1 MMNIALYLKEP
12 ARPTETT
19 VYVSATLHGK
29 RLKRSTGV
37 KVKPSQWTGTKV
49 RPFAQE
55 SESKNLKIENVV
67 NLLKEIEREYLLK
80 NMPLSKEILEKEFDG
95 KISPVEIPQYKNLL
109 GIYDE
114 FVEAR
119 KLLRSDNTIKTYNTC
134 KKHLKDFF
142 NESGIE
148 MVFEN
153 INMNFYDELL
163 AYFIEKEYLNST
175 IGKYIAILKTFMFW
189 ASERG
194 YHETKEYKRFSV
206 FKSDSEKIKLTPEI
220 IEKLRVTDFGEEYKN
235 IVRDIFIL
243 SCYTGLRFIDIQN
256 MREEDI
262 NEDYIRAHIQKT
274 KEILEIPLLDI
285 PKQIIK
291 VHIERYGR
299 LKVPTNQFCNRE
311 IKTLF
316 KEIGFNDRVK
326 FIQYSGG
333 TAIVVE
339 KDAYDY
345 LTMHYGRIFFITNSI
360 LKGMNE
366 EFIRKI
372 TGHKDYKSFK
382 KYVQFSKE
390 MVTESLLSAWER

>member
-1 MMNIALYLKEP
+1 MMNITLYLKEP
-12 ARPTETT
+12 AKVTETMI
-19 VYVSATLHGK
+19 YVSTTIRGK

-37 KVKPSQWTGTKV
+37 KIKPSQWTRGRI
-49 RPFAQE
+49 RPLAPE
-55 SESKNLKIENVV
+55 SENKNLRLDNIV
-67 NLLKEIEREYLLK
+67 NLLKDIEREYLLK
-80 NMPLSKEILEKEFDG
+80 NTPLSKEILEKEFDR
-95 KISPVEIPQYKNLL
+95 KIKPVELPQCKGFLD
-109 GIYDE
+109 IYDE
-114 FVEAR
+114 FIDAR
-119 KLLRSDNTIKTYNTC
+119 RLLRSDNTIKTYNTC
-134 KKHLKDFF
+134 RKHLKDFF
-142 NESGIE
+142 EESDIE
-148 MVFEN
+148 MIFEN

-163 AYFIEKEYLNST
+163 AYFIENGYLNST
-175 IGKYIAILKTFMFW
+175 IGKYITIIKTFMFW
-189 ASERG
+189 ASDRG
-194 YHETKEYKRFSV
+194 YHGNEEYKRFFV

-220 IEKLRVTDFGEEYKN
+220 VEKLRVTDFGEEYKN

-256 MREEDI
+256 IRAEDI
-262 NEDYIRAHIQKT
+262 NENYIRPHIQKT
-274 KEILEIPLLDI
+274 KEILEIPLLEV

-291 VHIERYGR
+291 EHLGKYGR

-311 IKTLF
+311 IKKLF
-316 KEIGFNDRVK
+316 KEVRFNDMVR

-333 TAIVVE
+333 TPIVIE
-339 KDAYDY
+339 KNACDY
-345 LTMHYGRIFFITNSI
+345 LTMHYGRIFFITNSL